1 MSVRPAETKSIATSR
16 RSIQNQ
22 AAWQLL
28 IFTALVIALMLL
40 CQQHADAA
48 SSQARQSGKAKHA
61 RVKHVARVAT
71 LAPNDIALPENVR
84 VVADWI
90 VRGDKQLGRPFIIAD
105 KANGLLF
112 AFRENG
118 ELLAKARALYGSVRT
133 DEMTQE
139 QADKTWEELVA
150 ADMITPAGIF
160 AAHGYQSPTYGA
172 SIRFAEYANS
182 NLLIHRAPAEW
193 RRKNL
198 QAQGADKVR
207 VTYGCINVLPEFMDK
222 VLLPLFSGES
232 MVVIL
237 PEMQSPREYFAIDD
251 SASMKLQTARR

>member
-1 MSVRPAETKSIATSR
+1 MPIRPAETKSIAVSR
-16 RSIQNQ
+16 RPIQNH
-22 AAWQLL
+22 AAWQVS
-28 IFTALVIALMLL
+28 IFTALVIALMLF
-40 CQQHADAA
+40 CQQHANAA
-48 SSQARQSGKAKHA
+48 SAHTRDTGKAKQA
-61 RVKHVARVAT
+61 RGKHVART
-71 LAPNDIALPENVR
+71 APPAVTDLSLPENVR

-90 VRGDKQLGRPFIIAD
+90 TRRDKQLGRPFIIAD
-105 KANGLLF
+105 KTNGLLF

-118 ELLAKARALYGSVRT
+118 ELVAKARALYGAVRT
-133 DEMTQE
+133 DEMTQA

-160 AAHGYQSPTYGA
+160 PAHGYQSPTYGA

-198 QAQGADKVR
+198 QAQGIDKVR
-207 VTYGCINVLPEFMDK
+207 VTYGCVNVLPEFMDK

-251 SASMKLQTARR
+251 SANMKLQTARR